1 MAEERRVDGGGGPGG
16 PAAGPREVRVRLS
29 EEVARGVYAN
39 GAMVTHSNEEFVL
52 DFGLI
57 VGASGSIVS
66 RVILSPAQAKRL
78 AVVLQDHVGRFE
90 HAHGAV
96 EPSSGPAL
104 QIGFQPSE

>member
-1 MAEERRVDGGGGPGG
+1 MAEERRVDGRGGAGG
-16 PAAGPREVRVRLS
+16 STVGPREVRVRLS
-29 EEVARGVYAN
+29 DDIARGVYAN